1 MKDLYSENYKSLM
14 KEMEDH
20 TNKYKCSQ
28 YWWTRKVNIVKMS
41 ALFKEIHRF
50 NTIPNKIPMPFFTE
64 LEQIVLNLCGST
76 KDPEELKQSWE
87 KKHKAW
93 GIMLSD
99 FRLYYKAPVIKTVWY
114 HTKIEI

>member
-50 NTIPNKIPMPFFTE
+50 NTIPNKIHMPFKNVDYKPDTNYIICRYN
-64 LEQIVLNLCGST
+64 LES
-76 KDPEELKQSWE
+76 K
-87 KKHKAW
+87 
-93 GIMLSD
+93 
-99 FRLYYKAPVIKTVWY
+99 
-114 HTKIEI
+114 